1 MLTMKL
7 FHCFQQMRITNAAEY
22 SLLSTVIGAVLLL
35 TVLFVGT
42 HRRWESRRFDSSSLP
57 RAKGGAGSEC
67 FVSRASKI
75 MYS

>member
-1 MLTMKL
+1 MAE
-7 FHCFQQMRITNAAEY
+7 MRITNAAEY
-22 SLLSTVIGAVLLL
+22 RLPVKVIGAMVLL

-42 HRRWESRRFDSSSLP
+42 HRRWEIWRFDSSSLP
-57 RAKGGAGSEC
+57 RTKGAAGSEC